1 MLALR
6 LRGPADLM
14 TLLHKHYDDF
24 RHESSGKC
32 FKMFLKIED
41 VFENVWQ
48 LVFDI
53 WNPSQECRMRFC
65 LLTSGCPVYPRE
77 QNWNGSVGR
86 RCFKRSL
93 QRLSS
98 LAWHTSQGQPLNLF
112 PAQCYSFFFQPIW
125 IFYLMLF
132 CAVVCGCNFLSGL
145 CKESCQRSYN
155 QSKGQDNW
163 PCLFFYFW
171 CVTWC
176 NLILMKLKEY
186 MYRCMPVVA
195 LIP

>member
-14 TLLHKHYDDF
+14 ALLHKHYDDF

-32 FKMFLKIED
+32 FKYAQWPVFIKD
-41 VFENVWQ
+41 VIENVWQ

-53 WNPSQECRMRFC
+53 WNPLQECRMRFC

-86 RCFKRSL
+86 SSFKRSW

-112 PAQCYSFFFQPIW
+112 TAQCYSFFFQPIW
-125 IFYLMLF
+125 N
-132 CAVVCGCNFLSGL
+132 V
-145 CKESCQRSYN
+145 
-155 QSKGQDNW
+155 
-163 PCLFFYFW
+163 FW
-171 CVTWC
+171 CCFVLLFVAATFC
-176 NLILMKLKEY
+176 QDFAKKVAKEATTKAKDRTTGRACFSVFDVLPDVILY
-186 MYRCMPVVA
+186 
-195 LIP
+195 